1 MNVNYIQLFFINI
14 HLPIFLNLRFLFH
27 ILGFILILVLQ
38 KGQVLVLLNIVNA
51 LI

>member
-14 HLPIFLNLRFLFH
+14 HQPIFFIRRFPFNILNL
-27 ILGFILILVLQ
+27 ILILVLQ
-38 KGQVLVLLNIVNA
+38 KVQFLVLLDINNA